1 MTNRGGRRADPGLS
15 WAEIGD
21 SRMVAAPARGAVY
34 SLRPKGGIVANSEVD
49 RSHRTFVSYID
60 RTRELYLAQG
70 YENPYQWAYFD
81 EVPFRRLPRAL
92 SQCRITLIS
101 TASPFREECTS
112 EGGLPMAKEVSSGA
126 TDAPPDRLYTD
137 DLAWDKETT
146 HTDDLDSFFPIH
158 RLHEFVHAGRIGS
171 LAARY
176 HGVPTEYSQRRT
188 MEHDAPEILRRCRE
202 DEVDAALLVPL

>member
-1 MTNRGGRRADPGLS
+1 M
-15 WAEIGD
+15 
-21 SRMVAAPARGAVY
+21 
-34 SLRPKGGIVANSEVD
+34 ANSSLH

-60 RTRELYLAQG
+60 RTREFYLAQG
-70 YENPYQWAYFD
+70 YESPYQWAYFD
-81 EVPFRRLPRAL
+81 EVPFTRLSGAL
-92 SQCRITLIS
+92 SECRLTLIT

-112 EGGLPMAKEVSSGA
+112 EGGLPMPKEVSSGA
-126 TDAPPDRLYTD
+126 TDAPPERLYTA

-158 RLHEFVHAGRIGS
+158 RLQELVDAGQIGS
-171 LAARY
+171 LAARF

-188 MEHDAPEILRRCRE
+188 MEQDAPEVLHRCRE